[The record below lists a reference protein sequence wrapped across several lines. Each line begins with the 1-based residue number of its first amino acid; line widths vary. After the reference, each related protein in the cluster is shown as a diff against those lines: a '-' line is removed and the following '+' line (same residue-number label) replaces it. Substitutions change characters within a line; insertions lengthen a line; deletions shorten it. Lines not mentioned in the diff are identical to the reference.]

1 MAVTFTASLLLL
13 SAGKALVSSGI
24 SWAISETGSWAA
36 GRFLDHLTSD
46 PNAKVTRAD
55 IYGVVREMQLIQS
68 SLDDLT
74 DTLSN
79 GIISIRLD
87 TLNQPMAQIQAH
99 YKTVADILDT
109 AYDIAERNLTESEH
123 ERQMGRLQQRLD
135 DRLQAC
141 ANNIPGWLTQI
152 HNFLNAN
159 GERAFMRQ
167 LSQQAWNESP
177 DLVAYYSRSKTVVLD
192 YWITV
197 SKGID
202 LLQIAHGAQGVRF
215 DEGQR
220 AIDRHIRQLLDQER
234 NFVRFI
240 GNETIRLA
248 ETILLDPSSP
258 HPFFWEINQDT
269 YAAAEDVGATQTR
282 ISVNTRNPVEWRMDP
297 WPPVNLETFDPL
309 RGYPVAL
316 NQVGQR
322 GIMCPGGRHGLALEP
337 FARPTC
343 TWSIKP
349 REPGNNRYSFKFISG
364 LVRQANNGYYM
375 ITRPS
380 AGVPGRIMSLLTRL
394 HREDGSHFFY
404 VKPQGLAATS

>member
-13 SAGKALVSSGI
+13 SAGKAPVSSGL

-79 GIISIRLD
+79 GIISIRLE
-87 TLNQPMAQIQAH
+87 TLNQPIAQIQAH

-109 AYDIAERNLTESEH
+109 AYDIAERNLTE
-123 ERQMGRLQQRLD
+123 
-135 DRLQAC
+135 LQAC
-141 ANNIPGWLTQI
+141 ADNIPGWLTQI
-152 HNFLNAN
+152 HNFLNSN
-159 GERAFMRQ
+159 GKRAFMRQ

-220 AIDRHIRQLLDQER
+220 VIDRHIRQMLDQER

-248 ETILLDPSSP
+248 ETILIDPVSP
-258 HPFFWEINQDT
+258 HPFFWETNQDT

-282 ISVNTRNPVEWRMDP
+282 ISVNTRDPVEWRMDP

-322 GIMCPGGRHGLALEP
+322 GIMCPGGRRGLALEP

-343 TWSIKP
+343 TWPTKP

-364 LVRQANNGYYM
+364 LVRQAYNGYYM

-380 AGVPGRIMSLLTRL
+380 TGVPGRIMSLLTRV

-404 VKPQGLAATS
+404 VKTQGLAATS

>member
-1 MAVTFTASLLLL
+1 MTFTEHGCDLH
-13 SAGKALVSSGI
+13 GKLAPPLGGWPIPRPSDF
-24 SWAISETGSWAA
+24 GS
-36 GRFLDHLTSD
+36 
-46 PNAKVTRAD
+46 NAKVTIAD
-55 IYGVVREMQLIQS
+55 IYGVVREMKLIQS

-109 AYDIAERNLTESEH
+109 AYDLAERNITDSER
-123 ERQMGRLQQRLD
+123 ENWMSSLQQRLD
-135 DRLQAC
+135 IRLQAC
-141 ANNIPGWLTQI
+141 ADSIPGWLTQN

-159 GERAFMRQ
+159 GEIAFMRQ

-202 LLQIAHGAQGVRF
+202 LLQMAHGAQG
-215 DEGQR
+215 
-220 AIDRHIRQLLDQER
+220 ER
-234 NFVRFI
+234 NFARFI
-240 GNETIRLA
+240 GSETIRLP
-248 ETILLDPSSP
+248 ETILLDPASP
-258 HPFFWEINQDT
+258 HPFFWETNQDT
-269 YAAAEDVGATQTR
+269 YAAAEDVGATQIR
-282 ISVNTRNPVEWRMDP
+282 ISVNTRTPVEWRMDP

-309 RGYPVAL
+309 RGCPVAI

-322 GIMCPGGRHGLALEP
+322 GIVCPGGRHGLALEP

-404 VKPQGLAATS
+404 VKPQGFAATS